1 MDDRNAMMEHP
12 SFAINASSSEGQ
24 TRAVNI
30 SETASRTASSD
41 ASTIAFAS
49 MEQKSD
55 IAGNLGESYLL
66 DERALLASI
75 ARAIGS
81 GGRTRISSTVS

>member
-1 MDDRNAMMEHP
+1 MEH
-12 SFAINASSSEGQ
+12 SGFTINTSTSEEQ
-24 TRAVNI
+24 TRGVNF
-30 SETASRTASSD
+30 SETTLSTASCD
-41 ASTIAFAS
+41 ASPNAFAS
-49 MEQKSD
+49 MGQKSN
-55 IAGNLGESYLL
+55 IAGNLDESYLL